1 MKSGAIYGTINDAG
15 YDEDRISCIINKADA
30 EYAKESTKLDG
41 SMEKKVYSRKD
52 LYYSTEKT
60 IIVEEVYQALESNV
74 ATTQGLNLWEVL
86 KITPTQGGMF
96 SNWYYNWR
104 KTEVM
109 QRRM

>member
-1 MKSGAIYGTINDAG
+1 MKSGAINDAG
-15 YDEDRISCIINKADA
+15 DADNRISCIINKADA
-30 EYAKESTKLDG
+30 EGVEKPNNLGG
-41 SMEKKVYSRKD
+41 SKDDIVYSRKD
-52 LYYSTEKT
+52 LYYYTEKK